1 MKRLLRAAAM
11 AATIGF
17 GPGTAAA
24 QSIPPADAA
33 LVEDAAAIA
42 PHLGVTPVEAAHLLE
57 LQVASVPL
65 TDAIAAR
72 FADRLTGIAI
82 EHSPVFR
89 IVVRLK
95 GEGGAAQ
102 EVATIAGRPVTIVYV
117 PGAWASRAEM
127 IAAIST
133 YHAPMRDSLLVPP
146 GLGIDQRSGELVAV
160 VSARDVARE
169 GVQGLRDRLAAM
181 TQVPVRLRVIN
192 DPSLD
197 LTGERAGEGPGLA
210 RGLGGGVRLTGVRPG
225 NPQRYLCTAGFAV
238 TDGSRDALAT
248 AAHCPDDL
256 SVRDAGGRTID
267 LPFAGQW
274 GWGNRDVQ
282 LNLSTVPLGPDFYT
296 DAQRTKR
303 RAVAGALP
311 RAATRAGDVVC
322 HRGEWTGY
330 SCAQVEL
337 TDFAPA
343 GDLCGGACLPTWITV
358 AGPSCKAGDS
368 GSPVFLGS
376 VAYGILKGGSYR
388 SDGGCAFY
396 FYMSTDYLPD
406 GWRLR
411 TVADPPPV
419 PPPVPVQ
426 PLVPVPGALTAGS

>member
-1 MKRLLRAAAM
+1 M
-11 AATIGF
+11 AATLCLSL
-17 GPGTAAA
+17 GTATA
-24 QSIPPADAA
+24 QSSPPVDAA
-33 LVEDAAAIA
+33 RAEDAAAIA
-42 PHLGVTPVEAAHLLE
+42 PRLGVTPDEAARLLE
-57 LQVASVPL
+57 LQVASVAV
-65 TDAIAAR
+65 TDAVAAR
-72 FADRLTGIAI
+72 FPDRLTGIAI
-82 EHSPVFR
+82 EHRPAFR

-95 GEGGAAQ
+95 GEGAVAP
-102 EVATIAGRPVTIVYV
+102 EVVTIAGQPVTIVYV
-117 PGAWASRAEM
+117 PGAFASRAEM
-127 IAAIST
+127 LAVIST
-133 YHAPMRDSLLVPP
+133 FQAPMRASLDVPP
-146 GLGIDQRSGELVAV
+146 GLGIDQRSGELVV
-160 VSARDVARE
+160 VVGARDVARE

-197 LTGERAGEGPGLA
+197 LAGEGE
-210 RGLGGGVRLTGVRPG
+210 GLGGGVRLTGVRPG
-225 NPQRYLCTAGFAV
+225 DPQRYLCTSAFAV
-238 TDGSRDALAT
+238 TDGTRDALTT
-248 AAHCPDDL
+248 AAHCPDAL
-256 SVRDAGGRTID
+256 SVRDTGGRTID

-282 LNLSTVPLGPDFYT
+282 LNLSAVPLGPDFYT
-296 DAQRTKR
+296 DAGRTR
-303 RAVAGALP
+303 RRSVTGAMP
-311 RAATRAGDVVC
+311 RASMRAGDVVC
-322 HRGEWTGY
+322 HRGERTGY

-343 GDLCGGACLPTWITV
+343 GDLCGGACLPTWVTV
-358 AGPSCKAGDS
+358 AGPSCKGGDS

-419 PPPVPVQ
+419 
-426 PLVPVPGALTAGS
+426 LAPGVIAADP

>member
-1 MKRLLRAAAM
+1 MRLFLRAALVAM
-11 AATIGF
+11 MIRAGM
-17 GPGTAAA
+17 GVAAA
-24 QSIPPADAA
+24 QALPPATEPA
-33 LVEDAAAIA
+33 LAEDAAAVA
-42 PHLGVTPVEAAHLLE
+42 PRLGVAPAVAARLLA
-57 LQVASVPL
+57 LQVGSVPV

-82 EHSPVFR
+82 EHTPVFR

-95 GEGGAAQ
+95 GDDPVVSET
-102 EVATIAGRPVTIVYV
+102 VVIAGQPVAVVYV
-117 PGAWASRAEM
+117 PGAWASRGELL
-127 IAAIST
+127 AAITT
-133 YHAPMRDSLLVPP
+133 YQAPMRDSLDVPP

-169 GVQGLRDRLAAM
+169 GVQGLRDRLASM
-181 TQVPVRLRVIN
+181 TQVPVRLRAIN

-197 LTGERAGEGPGLA
+197 FSGE
-210 RGLGGGVRLTGVRPG
+210 GLGGGVRLTGSRPG
-225 NPQRYLCTAGFAV
+225 DTRRYLCTSAFAV
-238 TDGSRDALAT
+238 TDGTRDALTT
-248 AAHCPDDL
+248 AAHCPDAL
-256 SVRDAGGRTID
+256 SIRDAGGRTID

-282 LNLSTVPLGPDFYT
+282 LNLSAVPLDPVFYT
-296 DAQRTKR
+296 DAERTR
-303 RAVAGALP
+303 GRAVAGAMP
-311 RAATRAGDVVC
+311 RASMRAGDVVC
-322 HRGEWTGY
+322 HRGERTGY
-330 SCAQVEL
+330 SCSQVEL

-368 GSPVFLGS
+368 GSPVFLGP

-396 FYMSTDYLPD
+396 FYMSIDYLPD

-411 TVADPPPV
+411 TVADPPRLPM
-419 PPPVPVQ
+419 
-426 PLVPVPGALTAGS
+426 PGALPAAP